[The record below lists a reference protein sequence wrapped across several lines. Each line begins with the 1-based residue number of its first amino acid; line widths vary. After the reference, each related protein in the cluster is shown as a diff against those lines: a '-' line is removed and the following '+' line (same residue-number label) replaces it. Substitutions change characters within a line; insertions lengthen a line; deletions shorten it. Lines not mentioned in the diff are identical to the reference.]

1 MIFICLGLTLDR
13 KNFVVIFFTLVVLV
27 LDNIILIYEKF
38 VYVKFYVFCNMYIGI
53 CIVIE
58 NICKIRIYLNK
69 KF

>member
-27 LDNIILIYEKF
+27 LDNIKLIYEKF
-38 VYVKFYVFCNMYIGI
+38 IYVKFYVFCNMYIG
-53 CIVIE
+53 IVIE

>member
-38 VYVKFYVFCNMYIGI
+38 VYEKFYVFCNMYIG
-53 CIVIE
+53 IVIE

>member
-27 LDNIILIYEKF
+27 LDNIKLIYEKF
-38 VYVKFYVFCNMYIGI
+38 VRVKFYVFCNMYIG
-53 CIVIE
+53 IVIE
-58 NICKIRIYLNK
+58 NICKIRIYLNM

>member
-27 LDNIILIYEKF
+27 LDNIKLIYEKF
-38 VYVKFYVFCNMYIGI
+38 IYVKFYVFCNMYIS
-53 CIVIE
+53 IVIE

>member
-27 LDNIILIYEKF
+27 LDNIKLIYEKF
-38 VYVKFYVFCNMYIGI
+38 IYVKFYVFCNMCIG
-53 CIVIE
+53 IVIE

>member
-1 MIFICLGLTLDR
+1 MDR

-27 LDNIILIYEKF
+27 LDNIKLIYEKF
-38 VYVKFYVFCNMYIGI
+38 IYVKFYVFCNMYIG
-53 CIVIE
+53 IVIE

>member
-27 LDNIILIYEKF
+27 LNNIILMYEKL
-38 VYVKFYVFCNMYIGI
+38 VYVKFYVFCNMCIG
-53 CIVIE
+53 IVIE

>member
-53 CIVIE
+53 VIE

>member
-27 LDNIILIYEKF
+27 LDNIKLIYEKL
-38 VYVKFYVFCNMYIGI
+38 VYVKFYVFCNMYIG
-53 CIVIE
+53 IVIE

>member
-27 LDNIILIYEKF
+27 LDNIKLIYEKF

-53 CIVIE
+53 VIE

>member
-27 LDNIILIYEKF
+27 LDNIKLIYEKF
-38 VYVKFYVFCNMYIGI
+38 IYEKFYVFCNMYIG
-53 CIVIE
+53 IVIE

>member
-27 LDNIILIYEKF
+27 LDNIILIYEKL
-38 VYVKFYVFCNMYIGI
+38 VYEKFYVFCNMYIG
-53 CIVIE
+53 IVIE

>member
-38 VYVKFYVFCNMYIGI
+38 VYVKFYVFCNMCIG
-53 CIVIE
+53 IVIE

>member
-27 LDNIILIYEKF
+27 LDNIKLIYEKF
-38 VYVKFYVFCNMYIGI
+38 VYEKFYVFCNMYIG
-53 CIVIE
+53 IVIE